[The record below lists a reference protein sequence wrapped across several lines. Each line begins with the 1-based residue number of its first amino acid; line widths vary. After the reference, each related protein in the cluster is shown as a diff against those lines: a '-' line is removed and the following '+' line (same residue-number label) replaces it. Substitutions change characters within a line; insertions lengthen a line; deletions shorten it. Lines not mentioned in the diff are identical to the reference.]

1 MVNIKQLWWRR
12 YRGLIVLVLIVATA
26 WMGLLANGKISSY
39 QEGTKNKGYASRYA
53 YQTEVNNYKQHP
65 KDYTEPLK
73 DFKSWQRQTAQ
84 VYQTPQE
91 SAQSMGMA
99 KNETVLPTFSNGE
112 VVDIVIIVAALLIGA
127 FAAAWDH
134 LSQFDRFIFGLGV
147 NRQQYYWWRT
157 GGLIGLATVATAI
170 SFGGYWALLFANIP
184 SDIINLSGSTAL
196 AIFGYNWILTVMGI
210 LLGQLI
216 GIVVS
221 NPVAVGV
228 TSVVSMILGYLGV
241 QNLSTLA
248 VQFKWI
254 KNSFQLDMPLAGY
267 WPIILGAAVLAV
279 GALFGGKR
287 AYQQLSLDYPGWLRL
302 RQALIPT
309 AIASVILVASSE
321 MFFDEHG
328 MMESFSFTFQFV
340 TLVIVVGVGI
350 WHHRRMTSA

>member
-12 YRGLIVLVLIVATA
+12 YRGLLLLVLIAAIA
-26 WMGLLANGKISSY
+26 WMALLANGKISSY
-39 QEGTKNKGYASRYA
+39 QEGIQPKGYASRYA
-53 YQTEVNNYKQHP
+53 YQDEVNNYKQHP
-65 KDYTEPLK
+65 KDYSEPLK

-84 VYQTPQE
+84 IYQSPQE
-91 SAQSMGMA
+91 SAKSMGLS
-99 KNETVLPTFSNGE
+99 KDETVLPAFSNDE

-127 FAAAWDH
+127 FVAAWDH

-147 NRQQYYWWRT
+147 KRQQYYWWRT
-157 GGLIGLATVATAI
+157 SGLIGLATVATVI
-170 SFGGYWALLFANIP
+170 TFGGYWTLLFANIP
-184 SDIINLSGSTAL
+184 SDIVNLSGSTAL

-254 KNSFQLDMPLAGY
+254 KGSFQLDMPLAGY
-267 WPIILGAAVLAV
+267 WPIIIGAAVLAV

-302 RQALIPT
+302 HKALIPT
-309 AIASVILVASSE
+309 TVVAVILIASGV
-321 MFFDEHG
+321 MFFTEHG
-328 MMESFSFTFQFV
+328 YWDNHTLMVQFV
-340 TLVIVVGVGI
+340 IAVIAGGVAF
-350 WHHRRMTSA
+350 WHHRRMTTA